1 MEHKNILRHCRRP
14 FDPRDVEAM
23 NEKIISNF
31 NDKVGERDIVYFLG
45 DFAWTKN
52 PQRLWYFAN
61 KLNGLWTFV
70 MGNHDY
76 GMNLRPFFEELV
88 VFQKVGTLK
97 ISELEKLKIQC
108 RHIVDLKTI
117 RWQKEKLILC
127 HYPLASWDASHHGSW
142 HLHGHVHSKL
152 QKNNGKKMDI
162 GVDANSFWP
171 VSFDEVKRY
180 MDKQLSPEEQLDYHA
195 SLV

>member
-1 MEHKNILRHCRRP
+1 MVQLFFTSDFHLDHKNIIGHSNRP
-14 FDPRDVEAM
+14 FNPRNVEAM

-31 NDKVGERDIVYFLG
+31 NEKVAKRDIVYFLG

-52 PQRLWYFAN
+52 PKRLWYFAN

-76 GMNLRPFFEELV
+76 AFNLKPFFHEFGESV
-88 VFQKVGTLK
+88 
-97 ISELEKLKIQC
+97 
-108 RHIVDLKTI
+108 VDLVTI

-127 HYPLASWDASHHGSW
+127 HYPMESWDASHHGSW
-142 HLHGHVHSKL
+142 HLHGHVHSHMQRK
-152 QKNNGKKMDI
+152 NGKKMDI

-171 VSFDEVKRY
+171 VSFDDVKRY
-180 MDKQLSPEEQLDYHA
+180 MDKQLTLKEQKEYHA